1 MSEAMTVETVIDAYW
16 QLEGY
21 WTKLRY
27 AIQTENNGWTD
38 IDVLAYNPEEN
49 ELVICESK
57 VRGKKNLILAYI
69 PEVRNEGKMSF
80 IDFDK
85 NNKGYLNYLSFL
97 ENLNTGFLDK
107 IRKDLHIP
115 ERTKITI
122 HLVSNYYI
130 DENILDSALE
140 DLKKDIMKRID
151 SSYVVNRV
159 IIDTTFGIFCKIIK
173 AEKEKNQGRRYGH
186 PVIDIARE
194 FNRYMDPDIVRKKS
208 KGFKKPKSDEYK
220 EKLKGIFK
228 KQLEDVL

>member
-1 MSEAMTVETVIDAYW
+1 
-16 QLEGY
+16 
-21 WTKLRY
+21 
-27 AIQTENNGWTD
+27 
-38 IDVLAYNPEEN
+38 
-49 ELVICESK
+49 
-57 VRGKKNLILAYI
+57 
-69 PEVRNEGKMSF
+69 
-80 IDFDK
+80 
-85 NNKGYLNYLSFL
+85 
-97 ENLNTGFLDK
+97 LNTGFLDK

-140 DLKKDIMKRID
+140 DLKKDIMTRID